1 MRPMMLMSFAIVA
14 TLAIVTVGTFAAT
27 TTRPL
32 QRATAPDAGTSPF
45 ELMVNSKNPPSPQYG
60 EPF

>member
-14 TLAIVTVGTFAAT
+14 TLAIVTAGTFAAT
-27 TTRPL
+27 TRSL
-32 QRATAPDAGTSPF
+32 QRATAPDAGTTPF
-45 ELMVNSKNPPSPQYG
+45 ELMVNSKNLPSPQYG

>member
-1 MRPMMLMSFAIVA
+1 MRPMTLMSFAIAV

-27 TTRPL
+27 TTRAL
-32 QRATAPDAGTSPF
+32 QRPTAPGAGTSPL
-45 ELMVNSKNPPSPQYG
+45 ELMVNAKDLPSPQYG

>member
-27 TTRPL
+27 TTRSL
-32 QRATAPDAGTSPF
+32 QRATAADAGTSPV
-45 ELMVNSKNPPSPQYG
+45 ELMVNSKNLPSPQYG

>member
-1 MRPMMLMSFAIVA
+1 MRPMMLMSFAVVA

-27 TTRPL
+27 TTRSL
-32 QRATAPDAGTSPF
+32 QQATGSGASVNPF
-45 ELMVNSKNPPSPQYG
+45 ELMMNSKDLPSPQYG

>member
-27 TTRPL
+27 TTRSL
-32 QRATAPDAGTSPF
+32 QRATAADAGTSPF
-45 ELMVNSKNPPSPQYG
+45 ELMVNSKNLPSPQYG

>member
-1 MRPMMLMSFAIVA
+1 MRPMMLMSFAVVA

-27 TTRPL
+27 TTRSL
-32 QRATAPDAGTSPF
+32 QRVTASEAGTNPF
-45 ELMVNSKNPPSPQYG
+45 QLMINSKDLPSPQYS